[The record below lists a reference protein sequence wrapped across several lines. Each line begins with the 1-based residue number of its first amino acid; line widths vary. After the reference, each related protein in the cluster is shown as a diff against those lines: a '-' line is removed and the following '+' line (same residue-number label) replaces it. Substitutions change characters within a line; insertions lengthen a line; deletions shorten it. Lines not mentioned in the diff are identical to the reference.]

1 MSKLGKE
8 IKKMDDENKVNKLK
22 NKRKEAKIE
31 R

>member
-8 IKKMDDENKVNKLK
+8 IKKMDDENKVDKLK